1 MSLASQLKIH
11 RIESGLSQNDVAS
24 KLNLSRQSIS
34 KWENGHSVPDIEH
47 LLILSDLYQVSIDD
61 LLRENEALSN
71 QIELNDEEIK
81 DKKKEIRFMRQKI
94 EQKNDEGLMLLVLA
108 SISSFIFPLGLL
120 TSGFCIWR
128 NKKTNSFYKLV
139 YLVCIVAIF
148 FNLFAAYGHIA
159 NYLDW
164 GEVQIEKIN

>member
-71 QIELNDEEIK
+71 QIEFANFIIK
-81 DKKKEIRFMRQKI
+81 
-94 EQKNDEGLMLLVLA
+94 LA
-108 SISSFIFPLGLL
+108 
-120 TSGFCIWR
+120 T
-128 NKKTNSFYKLV
+128 
-139 YLVCIVAIF
+139 
-148 FNLFAAYGHIA
+148 
-159 NYLDW
+159 
-164 GEVQIEKIN
+164 